1 MSQDVR
7 AKRAVLYLRVS
18 SRGQVETDYD
28 PEGNSIPA
36 QRKACERRAEDLGME
51 VVGEYVEPGKSG
63 MTVDGRPKFLEM
75 MARIR
80 NEKDVGAI
88 IVYARSRMHRDTADA
103 ALTRRELKKLGVQL
117 ISIMDYTED
126 SYVGDLV
133 AAILDG
139 VNEYQSRASGADVA
153 YKMGAKAANGGT
165 PFQAPI
171 GYRNAG
177 ATVEGRQVRTVV
189 VDEERAQFIR
199 MMFELYASGTYS
211 LKELQRTVT
220 DAGLRTRPS
229 KRCPAGREIPMYTVG
244 TILQNRYY
252 LGRVAYKGAEHQG
265 RHEPLVS
272 QELFDRVQEVLRHKN
287 GGIRKRVYDH
297 PLKGVLWCGRCRTRF
312 YLDTVTNGQGS
323 KYAYFVCSGRAKKTC
338 RSERVPVAV
347 MEAEVREHYSRLRI
361 PTGVASELR
370 LQLDLA
376 LHERQRL
383 DSAVRE
389 QLTGERARL
398 ERQQDQVLDLVG
410 DPDWP
415 QTRLNEKIRDLR
427 DQVARVT
434 ERLERTGS
442 AGIEAAGQA
451 VTLLLE
457 LLDNPHRFLDVLP
470 EAQHRAVH
478 LGFFG
483 RLYVAVEDG
492 ERVPKVVGNQVSDL
506 LEPLTSA
513 AHRTTAG
520 KTKGPLG
527 GPACFDKTNLAG
539 VPGLEPRTTEP
550 ESAVLPITPYPNG
563 VAAPRS
569 SLRRRGVTVPDA
581 RAPLQTGSCDRDDS
595 VERALVRAGQAGS
608 GAGWGWS
615 RRR

>member
-18 SRGQVETDYD
+18 SRGQVDTDYD

-36 QRKACERRAEDLGME
+36 QRKACQRRAEELGME
-51 VVGEYVEPGKSG
+51 VVDEYVEPGKSG

-117 ISIMDYTED
+117 VSIMDYTED

-165 PFQAPI
+165 PYQAPI

-177 ATVEGRQVRTVV
+177 EKVEGREIRTVV
-189 VDEERAQFIR
+189 VDEERAPFIR

-211 LKELQRTVT
+211 LREVQRAVT
-220 DAGLRTRPS
+220 DAGFRTRPS

-272 QELFDRVQEVLRHKN
+272 QELFDRVQEVLRFKN

-312 YLDTVTNGQGS
+312 YLDTVTNGRGI
-323 KYAYFVCSGRAKKTC
+323 KYSYFVCSGRANKTC
-338 RSERVPVAV
+338 RSERVPVAM
-347 MEAEVREHYSRLRI
+347 MEAEVRAHYGRLRI
-361 PTGVASELR
+361 SSALADELR
-370 LQLDLA
+370 
-376 LHERQRL
+376 
-383 DSAVRE
+383 
-389 QLTGERARL
+389 TRL
-398 ERQQDQVLDLVG
+398 ERAFADRWRVDGEIRTQLAAERGRLERRQDQFLELVG
-410 DPDWP
+410 SPDWP
-415 QTRLNEKIRDLR
+415 QSRLNEKVREIRDQL
-427 DQVARVT
+427 ARVT
-434 ERLERTGS
+434 ERLERVGS
-442 AGIEAAGQA
+442 AGMEAAGRA
-451 VTLLLE
+451 VAMLLE
-457 LLDNPHRFLDVLP
+457 LLDDPRRFLEVLP

-483 RLYVAVEDG
+483 RLYVTVEDG
-492 ERVPKVVGNQVSDL
+492 ERVPKVAGNQVAEL
-506 LEPLTSA
+506 LEPLISA
-513 AHRTTAG
+513 TQGTGAG

-527 GPACFDKTNLAG
+527 GPACLDKNNLAG

-563 VAAPRS
+563 AP
-569 SLRRRGVTVPDA
+569 
-581 RAPLQTGSCDRDDS
+581 
-595 VERALVRAGQAGS
+595 AL
-608 GAGWGWS
+608 
-615 RRR
+615 

>member
-18 SRGQVETDYD
+18 SRGQVDTDYD

-36 QRKACERRAEDLGME
+36 QRKACQRRAEELGME

-88 IVYARSRMHRDTADA
+88 IVYARSRMHRDAADA

-165 PFQAPI
+165 PYQAPI

-177 ATVEGRQVRTVV
+177 EKVEGREIRTVV
-189 VDEERAQFIR
+189 VDEERAPFIR

-211 LKELQRTVT
+211 LKELQRVVT

-229 KRCPAGREIPMYTVG
+229 KRCPAGREIPMYTIGV
-244 TILQNRYY
+244 ILRNRYY
-252 LGRVAYKGAEHQG
+252 LGRVAFKGVEHQG
-265 RHEPLVS
+265 RHEALVS
-272 QELFDRVQEVLRHKN
+272 QELFDRVQEVLRQKN
-287 GGIRKRVYDH
+287 GGVRKRVYDH
-297 PLKGVLWCGRCRTRF
+297 PLKGVLWCARCRSRF
-312 YLDTVTNGQGS
+312 YLDTVTNGRGI
-323 KYAYFVCSGRAKKTC
+323 KYSYFVCSGRANKTC
-338 RSERVPVAV
+338 RSERVPVAM
-347 MEAEVREHYSRLRI
+347 MEAEVRAHYGRLRI
-361 PTGVASELR
+361 SPALADELR
-370 LQLDLA
+370 TRLEQAFADRRRVDGEIRTQLA
-376 LHERQRL
+376 AER
-383 DSAVRE
+383 
-389 QLTGERARL
+389 TRL
-398 ERQQDQVLDLVG
+398 ERQQDQLLELVG
-410 DPDWP
+410 SPDWP
-415 QTRLNEKIRDLR
+415 QARLNEKVREIRDQL
-427 DQVARVT
+427 ARVA
-434 ERLERTGS
+434 ERLERVGS
-442 AGIEAAGQA
+442 ARMESAGRA
-451 VTLLLE
+451 IGLLLE
-457 LLDNPHRFLDVLP
+457 LLEDPRRFLEVLP
-470 EAQHRAVH
+470 ETHHRAVH
-478 LGFFG
+478 TGFFG
-483 RLYVAVEDG
+483 QLFVTVADG
-492 ERVPKVVGNQVSDL
+492 DRVPRVIDNQVTEL
-506 LEPLTSA
+506 LEPLVTA
-513 AHRTTAG
+513 ARSRTGAAQG

-527 GPACFDKTNLAG
+527 GPACFDSANVAG

-563 VAAPRS
+563 VP
-569 SLRRRGVTVPDA
+569 
-581 RAPLQTGSCDRDDS
+581 
-595 VERALVRAGQAGS
+595 AL
-608 GAGWGWS
+608 
-615 RRR
+615 

>member
-36 QRKACERRAEDLGME
+36 QRKACQRRAEELGME
-51 VVGEYVEPGKSG
+51 VVDEYVEPGKSG

-103 ALTRRELKKLGVQL
+103 AITRRELKKLGVQL
-117 ISIMDYTED
+117 VSIMDYTED

-153 YKMGAKAANGGT
+153 YKMSAKAANGGT
-165 PFQAPI
+165 AHQAPI
-171 GYRNAG
+171 GYLNTG
-177 ATVEGRQVRTVV
+177 VMVDGREVRTVV
-189 VDEERAQFIR
+189 LDEERAPLIR

-211 LKELQRTVT
+211 FREAQRVVT
-220 DAGLRTRPS
+220 EAGLRTRPS
-229 KRCPAGREIPMYTVG
+229 KRCPAGREVPMYTVG
-244 TILQNRYY
+244 SILRNRYY
-252 LGRVAYKGAEHQG
+252 LGRVTFKGVEYQG

-272 QELFDRVQEVLRHKN
+272 QELFDRVQDVMRQNN

-312 YLDTVTNGQGS
+312 YLDIVTNGRGV
-323 KYAYFVCSGRAKKTC
+323 KYAYFVCSGRANKTC
-338 RSERVPVAV
+338 RSERVPVAI
-347 MEAEVREHYSRLRI
+347 MEAEVRAHYARLRI
-361 PTGVASELR
+361 PSSVASELQS
-370 LQLDLA
+370 QLEA
-376 LHERQRL
+376 AFRERQRL
-383 DSAVRE
+383 DVEVRE
-389 QLTGERARL
+389 QLSSERARL
-398 ERQQDQVLDLVG
+398 ERQQDQLLELVG

-415 QTRLNEKIRDLR
+415 QARLNEKVRELR
-427 DQVARVT
+427 DQLSRVT
-434 ERLERTGS
+434 ERLERVGS
-442 AGIEAAGQA
+442 AGLEAAGRA
-451 VTLLLE
+451 VNLLLE
-457 LLDNPHRFLDVLP
+457 LLDDPVRFLEALP

-483 RLYVAVEDG
+483 RLYVTVEDG
-492 ERVPKVVGNQVSDL
+492 EREPKVVGNQVAEL
-506 LEPLTSA
+506 LEPLVSA
-513 AHRTTAG
+513 AQGTTTG
-520 KTKGPLG
+520 KQKGPLG
-527 GPACFDKTNLAG
+527 GPVCLDETKLAG
-539 VPGLEPRTTEP
+539 VPGLEPRTAEP

-563 VAAPRS
+563 VVAPRS
-569 SLRRRGVTVPDA
+569 SLR
-581 RAPLQTGSCDRDDS
+581 
-595 VERALVRAGQAGS
+595 
-608 GAGWGWS
+608 
-615 RRR
+615 